1 LPLREANGF
10 SFSADEL
17 LSLITPKTRLIIVN
31 TRPIRLAA
39 PIRRPRSINWW
50 RVWQASNVAI
60 LSDEIYSEML
70 YAGRKHVSLLR
81 FPQLRDRVIMLDGWS
96 KTYAMTGW
104 RMGYAVWP
112 ASLVEHATRLA
123 ITATLAS
130 TPRPN
135 GGRCGSERS
144 SGRGLQDDEGL

>member
-1 LPLREANGF
+1 
-10 SFSADEL
+10 
-17 LSLITPKTRLIIVN
+17 
-31 TRPIRLAA
+31 
-39 PIRRPRSINWW
+39 
-50 RVWQASNVAI
+50 
-60 LSDEIYSEML
+60 ML

-123 ITATLAS
+123 INCHS
-130 TPRPN
+130 CVQR
-135 GGRCGSERS
+135 
-144 SGRGLQDDEGL
+144 RGPMAAFAL